1 MLKLENVS
9 KLFNPGTP
17 DEKIALLGI
26 DLSFFLVILSPSLE
40 VMELVNLR

>member
-1 MLKLENVS
+1 MLKLDNVS

-26 DLSFFLVILSPSLE
+26 DLELNPGISSPLSAAMGQE
-40 VMELVNLR
+40 NQR